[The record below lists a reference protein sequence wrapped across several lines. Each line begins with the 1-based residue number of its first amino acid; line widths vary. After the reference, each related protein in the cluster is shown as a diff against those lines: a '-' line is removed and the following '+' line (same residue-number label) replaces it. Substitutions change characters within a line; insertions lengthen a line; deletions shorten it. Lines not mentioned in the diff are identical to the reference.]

1 LLIKEKKNI
10 VEDIHKRFIE
20 ANLIVNTDYQG
31 LDVTDITD
39 LRKKLKDASVQFKV
53 VKNTLLE
60 KASINTNAEIL
71 KDSFKGPSAVALSYD
86 DPVETAKILIKF
98 SEEKPNFVIK
108 KGSMD
113 GKLLSDKDIKALS
126 LLPSREI
133 LLSQFLSVLSA
144 VPGGFVRTLNAIP
157 NGFVNLLQAYKDKK
171 ENDS

>member
-1 LLIKEKKNI
+1 MLIKEKKNI

-31 LDVTDITD
+31 LDVAAITD

-60 KASINTNAEIL
+60 KASINTNAEVL

>member
-31 LDVTDITD
+31 LDVAAITD

-60 KASINTNAEIL
+60 KASINTNAEVL

-133 LLSQFLSVLSA
+133 LLSQFLAVLSA